1 MIVPLKVGIT
11 GGIGSGKTVV
21 CRILESMGYPVFYA
35 DLEAKTIM
43 SSHHDVRRFLIERVG
58 EEAYVNGELN
68 RAFLAKRFF
77 SDPELLAE
85 VNKLVHPLVRKSFV
99 DFAKNNETSKL
110 VFNEAAILFETG
122 AFKQFDAIVLVT
134 ANEQTRI
141 RRVIH
146 RDGIGESEVIKRMS
160 SQWSD
165 EDKRAL
171 TEFEIDNNE
180 DSHLLAQVEQVVVR
194 LLAVN

>member
-21 CRILESMGYPVFYA
+21 CRILEAMGYPVFYS
-35 DLEAKTIM
+35 DLEAKIIM
-43 SSHHDVRRFLIERVG
+43 NNHPEVRRFLIERVG
-58 EEAYVNGELN
+58 ANAYVNGELN
-68 RAFLAKRFF
+68 RVFLAERFF
-77 SDPELLAE
+77 SNPELLAD
-85 VNKLVHPLVRKSFV
+85 VNRLVHPLVRKSFA

-141 RRVIH
+141 RRVMN

-160 SQWSD
+160 NQWSD
-165 EDKRAL
+165 EQKRAL

-180 DSHLLAQVEQVVVR
+180 DSHLLAQVEEVVVR
-194 LLAVN
+194 LLVLN

>member
-21 CRILESMGYPVFYA
+21 CRILEAMGYPVFYS
-35 DLEAKTIM
+35 DLEAKIIM
-43 SSHHDVRRFLIERVG
+43 NNHPEVRRFLIERVG
-58 EEAYVNGELN
+58 ADAYVNGELN
-68 RAFLAKRFF
+68 RVFLAERFF
-77 SDPELLAE
+77 SNPELLAD
-85 VNKLVHPLVRKSFV
+85 VNRLVHPLVRKSFV

-141 RRVIH
+141 RRVMN

-160 SQWSD
+160 NQWSD
-165 EDKRAL
+165 EQKRAL

-180 DSHLLAQVEQVVVR
+180 DSHLLAQVEEVVVR
-194 LLAVN
+194 LLVLN

>member
-1 MIVPLKVGIT
+1 MILPLKIGIT
-11 GGIGSGKTVV
+11 GGIGAGKSMV
-21 CRILESMGYPVFYA
+21 CKVLENMGYPVFYS
-35 DLEAKTIM
+35 DLEAKIIM
-43 SSHHDVRRFLIERVG
+43 NNHPEVRRFLIERVG
-58 EEAYVNGELN
+58 ANAYVNGELN
-68 RAFLAKRFF
+68 RVFLAERFF
-77 SDPELLAE
+77 SNPELLAD
-85 VNKLVHPLVRKSFV
+85 VNRLVHPLVRKSFA

-141 RRVIH
+141 RRVMN

-160 SQWSD
+160 NQWSD
-165 EDKRAL
+165 EQKRAL

-180 DSHLLAQVEQVVVR
+180 DSHLLAQVEEVVVR
-194 LLAVN
+194 LLVLN